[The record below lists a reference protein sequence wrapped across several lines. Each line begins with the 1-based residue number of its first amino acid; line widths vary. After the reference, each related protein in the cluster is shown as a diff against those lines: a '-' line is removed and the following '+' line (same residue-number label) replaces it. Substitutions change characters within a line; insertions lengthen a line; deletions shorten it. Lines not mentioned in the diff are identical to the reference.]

1 MEGEGPRVKVVQ
13 ERQETVVQQWI
24 TRSVV
29 HSLDLVTDRR
39 TDLRPRPAD
48 RYRRASLQLRR
59 GRERESW
66 SSKAKLRQRRAS
78 DRHNGGGVGAVELWN
93 KLDRLIEER
102 DGNGRK
108 T

>member
-1 MEGEGPRVKVVQ
+1 MARVKVVQ

-39 TDLRPRPAD
+39 TDLRPRPSD

-59 GRERESW
+59 GRERERESW

>member
-1 MEGEGPRVKVVQ
+1 MEGQGQGCSGEAGNSCAAMDHAFCCPL
-13 ERQETVVQQWI
+13 I
-24 TRSVV
+24 G
-29 HSLDLVTDRR
+29 LGD
-39 TDLRPRPAD
+39 RPAD
-48 RYRRASLQLRR
+48 GPASPSFRSLSSCIVAAEA
-59 GRERESW
+59 RERESW